1 MGGRGRGR
9 SRGWGRGHQQP
20 QRNEELGRQQMYN
33 SGQQGRGQ
41 GDPRSG
47 PVNVAR
53 ESQPRMQPVPQSPR
67 CQQSFEGQFMDGGD
81 GNQQQQAAPTNS
93 ARNGEISKFPARNG
107 QGTQGKQIN
116 VLSNHFA
123 ISLPKGNLETFVTQY
138 DVDMKLISEKDGS
151 LKDCPKKFIKR
162 GMQVFCQENW
172 PARNPAFDGSKGLYC
187 CGAKLLQG
195 EITRDVTV
203 KSFDRFDATGRPLTE
218 RLRIKVQ
225 EVGTVS
231 LASIGQSLQKVPQE
245 SIQALDIILRHCGM
259 TKFVQVGRSFF
270 YQPSKP
276 AQSLGESMDLW
287 HGIFQSATFGT
298 GNKPFLNV
306 DVTHKGFPRD
316 QTVRDL
322 VSDLGT
328 RPLKPGKPAPQQFN
342 PENQYKFGACLELD
356 EKIRNYLKGLK
367 IMYEIPNDK
376 TSRRVYRVNDLVES
390 PKNKTFML
398 DGQVKISVF
407 DYYAENK
414 EYLIRYPDWPCLHAG
429 ARDKTIF
436 LPMELCKVAPNQ
448 VTVKKLNEEQTRIM
462 VKVAVTKPDVR
473 KSNIFR
479 ALGNLG
485 LNNDR
490 CLGEFNISVGTQMT
504 QVRGRVLPPPS
515 LAYRSDQDVRVMNGA
530 WRIDRVR
537 FLTTSRAVESWDFIV
552 MCGGYR
558 STSDRDLDTF
568 KNHLVSVGNNLG
580 MSFSRESRDIWTAV
594 PNVTL
599 LAKFLESQA
608 KYFRG
613 GPLDI
618 VFVVLPNTFGGQN
631 PYPVVKQVLELKYKI
646 LTQCIRQDTLEKALR
661 SRNGSCDYSTITNI
675 LLKVNAKLNGKN
687 HKIHMSCRP
696 RCFSENVM
704 IMGADVTHP
713 PPDSQS
719 CPSFAAVTASH
730 DKEDLFKFNMQ
741 FRLQPPRVEEIQ
753 DLANITLEHLR
764 YFADKN
770 SGKYPSRIIFYRDG
784 VSDGQFDMVL
794 SSELVAMKKAFRTI
808 GESYSPK
815 ITFLVVQKRHHTRF
829 FPNSGDG
836 DKNGNVPAGFVV
848 DNTIT
853 HPTDMDF
860 YLVSHQSIQGTS
872 RPTKYKV
879 LYDDAKMTEDELEKL
894 TFFLCHLY
902 AKCNRSVSYPAPT
915 YYAHHAATRAKLYFN
930 EGKSTIDVNDEAA
943 LRHENM
949 RLGHA
954 MEKMMKSHPM
964 FFV

>member
-1 MGGRGRGR
+1 MRGI
-9 SRGWGRGHQQP
+9 
-20 QRNEELGRQQMYN
+20 QM
-33 SGQQGRGQ
+33 
-41 GDPRSG
+41 
-47 PVNVAR
+47 
-53 ESQPRMQPVPQSPR
+53 
-67 CQQSFEGQFMDGGD
+67 
-81 GNQQQQAAPTNS
+81 
-93 ARNGEISKFPARNG
+93 
-107 QGTQGKQIN
+107 
-116 VLSNHFA
+116 
-123 ISLPKGNLETFVTQY
+123 
-138 DVDMKLISEKDGS
+138 
-151 LKDCPKKFIKR
+151 
-162 GMQVFCQENW
+162 FCQENW

-187 CGAKLLQG
+187 CGEKLLRG
-195 EITRDVTV
+195 EMTRDVTV
-203 KSFDRFDATGRPLTE
+203 QNFERFDAAGRPLTE
-218 RLRIKVQ
+218 KLRIKVQ

-231 LASIGQSLQKVPQE
+231 LAGIGQSLQKVPQE
-245 SIQALDIILRHCGM
+245 SIQAIDIILRHCGM

-270 YQPSKP
+270 YKP
-276 AQSLGESMDLW
+276 IEVQSLGGCMDLW
-287 HGIFQSATFGT
+287 HGIFQSAMFGT
-298 GNKPFLNV
+298 GNKLFLNV
-306 DVTHKGFPRD
+306 DVAHKGFPRD

-322 VSDLGT
+322 VADLGT
-328 RPLKPGKPAPQQFN
+328 KPLIRDRPAPPHFN
-342 PENQYKFGACLELD
+342 PENQYKFGVNTDLD
-356 EKIRNYLKGLK
+356 DKIRNYLKGLK
-367 IMYEIPNDK
+367 IKYEIPNDK

-390 PKNKTFML
+390 PPNKIFVL
-398 DGQVKISVF
+398 DGQGEISVY
-407 DYYAENK
+407 DYYAKMKNYK
-414 EYLIRYPDWPCLHAG
+414 IRFPDWPCLHAG
-429 ARDKTIF
+429 PRDKTIF

-448 VTVKKLNEEQTRIM
+448 VTVKKLNEEQTRMM
-462 VKVAVTKPDVR
+462 VSKAVTKPDVR
-473 KSNIFR
+473 KKNIFK

-515 LAYRSDQDVRVMNGA
+515 LAYRSDQDIKVMNGA

-537 FLTTSRAVESWDFIV
+537 FLTTGRAVESWDFIIV
-552 MCGGYR
+552 CDSK
-558 STSDRDLDTF
+558 STSDRDLNTF
-568 KNHLVSVGNNLG
+568 KNHMVSVGNNLG
-580 MSFSRESRDIWTAV
+580 MPFSRESRDMWTAV
-594 PNVTL
+594 PNLKL
-599 LAKFLESQA
+599 LAQFLESQA
-608 KYFRG
+608 RYLRG

-618 VFVVLPNTFGGQN
+618 VFVVLPKSFDGLNA
-631 PYPVVKQVLELKYKI
+631 YREHLI
-646 LTQCIRQDTLEKALR
+646 H
-661 SRNGSCDYSTITNI
+661 GSFYYSTITNI

-687 HKIHMSCRP
+687 HRIHMSCRP
-696 RCFSENVM
+696 SCFNENVM

-730 DKEDLFKFNMQ
+730 DREDLFKFNMQ
-741 FRLQPPRVEEIQ
+741 CRLQPPKVEEIQ
-753 DLANITLEHLR
+753 DLENITLEHLR

-808 GESYSPK
+808 GESYKPK
-815 ITFLVVQKRHHTRF
+815 ITLLVVQKRHHTRF
-829 FPNSGDG
+829 FPNQGDG
-836 DKNGNVPAGFVV
+836 DRNGNVPAGFVV

-879 LYDDAKMTEDELEKL
+879 LYDDPKMTEDELEKL

-902 AKCNRSVSYPAPT
+902 ARCNRSISYPAPT

-949 RLGHA
+949 KVGHA
-954 MEKMMKSHPM
+954 MENMMKSHPM